1 MQPFIPGTLGRDPQ
15 QHPLL
20 ASPWVDC
27 IVPMGKPKPKDTE
40 KPSQDGPHHR
50 GVGSQ
55 DLI

>member
-1 MQPFIPGTLGRDPQ
+1 MQPFIPGTLGRYPQ
-15 QHPLL
+15 QYPLL